1 MYVYARVVT
10 HVLAC
15 RSFVIN
21 ILVSFE
27 NSEFLLGPGVSSQ
40 FYEDILKIKLLLLMN
55 SFEKYLVK
63 IFEPSC

>member
-1 MYVYARVVT
+1 MLCLSVI
-10 HVLAC
+10 
-15 RSFVIN
+15 VIN

-40 FYEDILKIKLLLLMN
+40 FYEDILKIKELLYFS